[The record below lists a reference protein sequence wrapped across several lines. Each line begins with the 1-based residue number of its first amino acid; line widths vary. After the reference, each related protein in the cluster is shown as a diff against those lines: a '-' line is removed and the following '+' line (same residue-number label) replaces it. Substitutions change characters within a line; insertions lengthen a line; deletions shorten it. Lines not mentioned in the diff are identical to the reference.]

1 MNLGKA
7 IHQQNGLRYI
17 IELLQLQ
24 SSVGRQRML
33 QQLFMSDPVVLE
45 KEFEL
50 LSEMVERFKNSHF
63 LGAIKVIIQRLQDLH
78 DIQGTLNNLSGKAVL
93 DDIELFEIKR
103 FALLA
108 DEIRKQLKVLDYN
121 GIVISDLTKVIK
133 ILDPEQNHI
142 PHFFIYDAYSE
153 PLSALRKKRK
163 AIKDQQSEEALQIHQ
178 QCIEIEDEIRKALST
193 KLWAFYTEIS
203 EAWQAVAELDF
214 MLARARLAVDLELV
228 KPQISIDSSNFTR
241 LFHPQVKSLLEQQNQ
256 QFQPWDISL
265 HKAPCIITGANM
277 AGKTMLLKT
286 IALNQYLFQ
295 FGFFVAAAS
304 AEIVPVE
311 KIMTGIGDE
320 QSELSGLS
328 SFAAEML
335 NIQAIIAQA
344 RAGKK
349 LLVLIDE
356 PARTTNPH
364 EGIAI
369 ANALIDLLEKLE
381 VRSLI
386 TTHYS
391 GLKTNCRKLR
401 VKGLHFP
408 TNTEPITVANI
419 NQYMDYSLVTHK
431 SDEVPREALQIAK
444 ILGIDKALTDGAK
457 LYADLNEKK
466 L

>member
-7 IHQQNGLRYI
+7 IHQHNGLKYI
-17 IELLQLQ
+17 IDLLQLQ
-24 SSVGRQRML
+24 SSAGRQRML
-33 QQLFMSDPVVLE
+33 QQPFMADAAALE
-45 KEFEL
+45 REFEL
-50 LSEMVERFKNSHF
+50 LAEMVERIKNNKF
-63 LGAIKVIIQRLQDLH
+63 LGTISAIVQSLQDLH
-78 DIQGTLNNLSGKAVL
+78 DIQGTLNNLRGNGVL

-108 DEIRKQLKVLDYN
+108 DEIRKLLKVLEYK
-121 GIVISDLTKVIK
+121 GIVVPNLTEVVE
-133 ILDPEQNHI
+133 ILDPEHNRI
-142 PHFFIYDAYSE
+142 PHFFIYSSYNESLAD
-153 PLSALRKKRK
+153 LRKKRK
-163 AIKDQQSEEALQIHQ
+163 ALKDQQSEEALNIHQ
-178 QCIEIEDEIRKALST
+178 QCIEIEDKIREALSA
-193 KLWAFYTEIS
+193 KLGSFYADIAT
-203 EAWQAVAELDF
+203 AWQAVAELDF
-214 MLARARLAVDLELV
+214 MLARARLAVDLDLC
-228 KPQISIDSSNFTR
+228 KPQISAEESSFAG
-241 LFHPQVKSLLEQQNQ
+241 LFYPQVKELLEQQKRK
-256 QFQPWDISL
+256 FQPWDIKL
-265 HKAPCIITGANM
+265 YNAPCIITGANM

-286 IALNQYLFQ
+286 VALNQYLFQ

-320 QSELSGLS
+320 QSELNGLS
-328 SFAAEML
+328 SFAAEIL

-369 ANALIDLLEKLE
+369 ANALIDLLESLQ

-408 TNTEPITVANI
+408 QNSEPITVANI
-419 NQYMDYSLVTHK
+419 NQYMDYSLVEHK
-431 SDEVPREALQIAK
+431 SDEVPREALQIAQ
-444 ILGIDKALTDGAK
+444 ILGIDKALTDGAR

-466 L
+466 M